1 MTEGVALCVV
11 PDAVSILPGVRV
23 TVPAW
28 KELCRRC
35 NELYAVPDSWWR
47 TVLADPEV
55 IVRVDRDAVSLRLRG
70 NLLLRVEL
78 RGRGLHCR
86 VPSEYLLRR
95 HPGSLSVL
103 CEEASPAPPCVSSLN
118 ELGADY
124 ALVRRR
130 ACQVTDRRRAVQ
142 DRLFLRHGVFLAV
155 DAPLPPGN
163 ADLLAVHPGGAGVV
177 FLLRRYADAD
187 LRLAG
192 PGGVAHCLARWREW
206 LQGGAAKAHVT
217 ELAERLR
224 SLHGPF
230 GRRFERF
237 PEVRRMVVRPRLLL
251 VDFDHAQRLGGLD
264 ALCGALMKLDPE
276 LERNDILA
284 IGDPGNISVKTL
296 FSGLEADPAENSGQ
310 EYQGG

>member
-1 MTEGVALCVV
+1 M
-11 PDAVSILPGVRV
+11 

-55 IVRVDRDAVSLRLRG
+55 IVRVDREAVSLRLRG

-86 VPSEYLLRR
+86 VPSEYLLRH

-155 DAPLPPGN
+155 DAPLPPTCWPCTPE
-163 ADLLAVHPGGAGVV
+163 DLVWCFFCGGMRMPICVWPDRAEWRIVLHGGASGCK
-177 FLLRRYADAD
+177 A
-187 LRLAG
+187 
-192 PGGVAHCLARWREW
+192 AR
-206 LQGGAAKAHVT
+206 QK
-217 ELAERLR
+217 
-224 SLHGPF
+224 
-230 GRRFERF
+230 
-237 PEVRRMVVRPRLLL
+237 RM
-251 VDFDHAQRLGGLD
+251 
-264 ALCGALMKLDPE
+264 
-276 LERNDILA
+276 
-284 IGDPGNISVKTL
+284 
-296 FSGLEADPAENSGQ
+296 
-310 EYQGG
+310 

>member
-1 MTEGVALCVV
+1 M
-11 PDAVSILPGVRV
+11 PDASSINPGVRV

-35 NELYAVPDSWWR
+35 NELYAAPDSWWR
-47 TVLADPEV
+47 TVLSDPEV
-55 IVRVDRDAVSLRLRG
+55 IVRVDREAVSLRLRG

-78 RGRGLHCR
+78 RGEGLHCR

-103 CEEASPAPPCVSSLN
+103 CEETSPAPPCVSSLN
-118 ELGADY
+118 GLGADY

-130 ACQVTDRRRAVQ
+130 ACGVTDRRRAVQ
-142 DRLFLRHGVFLAV
+142 DRLFLRHGVFLTV

-163 ADLLAVHPGGAGVV
+163 ADLLAVHPGGYGVV
-177 FLLRRYADAD
+177 FLLQRYADAD

-192 PGGVAHCLARWREW
+192 PGGVAHCLARWRAW
-206 LQGGAAKAHVT
+206 LRGDTAKTHVT
-217 ELAERLR
+217 ELADRLR
-224 SLHGPF
+224 SLHGPLR
-230 GRRFERF
+230 RRFEHF
-237 PEVRRMVVRPRLLL
+237 PEVGRMFPRPRLLL
-251 VDFDHAQRLGGLD
+251 VDFDHAQRLGSLD
-264 ALCGALMKLDPE
+264 TLCGTLMRLDPE

-284 IGDPGNISVKTL
+284 SGDPGNISIKTL
-296 FSGLEADPAENSGQ
+296 FSGLEADPVENSGQ